1 MSSEQVAIVVCRE
14 AAAPGTRV
22 EGHALSLH
30 KTPYIVTVV
39 NDIIYIIRV
48 NDVFIKVLIVL
59 IKVVITTIVIAT
71 FIFPSSS

>member
-1 MSSEQVAIVVCRE
+1 MCRE

-39 NDIIYIIRV
+39 NDIIPIIRV
-48 NDVFIKVLIVL
+48 IDVIIKALNVLV
-59 IKVVITTIVIAT
+59 KVVITLIVIIT
-71 FIFPSSS
+71 LCFPSSS